1 MLNTAKKLIL
11 CANNKSLTAGIWHST
26 KLQSYAVFNNV
37 DDDYTAFS
45 EYLAQ
50 QSNID
55 IYLIVDAVEEDYRLE
70 SLPHTTGRARAEII
84 ERKLNQFNRSSVFRA
99 AHFINRST
107 DKRKDDNFLFVALSN
122 ADSLQ
127 GWLDVIQANQSP
139 LVGVYLLPMISQV
152 AVRQM
157 KLMAPHILLCEQ
169 LPSGFRQTY
178 LHNGR
183 LRMSRL
189 VPMVDIKPNQ
199 LAYFYLVEIEKTR
212 LYLMSQRLINSETA
226 LQMVLPALDNSHH
239 EIAKSISQDQG
250 LECKTVDILAY
261 AKNVRIDTT
270 LVKTNPE
277 LLHMQLLANGNVP
290 DNLAPAAYSKIYNL
304 NNTRRILHITTLII
318 MTAGLLLTAYYVW
331 QGKKQKDQLQAITA
345 QTLQQQRLY
354 NQVAQN
360 FPAAP
365 IPSNELKIAVE
376 LVQVI
381 KKNSQSPAQ
390 LMQILSGA
398 CEALPEITLNRV
410 RWVRSATDD
419 IKDEASSDS
428 TASNQSGQVAA
439 VNTSNDPTNL
449 LQIGFVNAEIKG
461 FTGDYRAALNTV
473 SQFVSKLREN
483 PAVDQ
488 VVILQEPVNVSSL
501 ANLQGSTT
509 DENTTERPPASF
521 KLKLVLKSNVN
532 ASTASAPL
540 NTSQAINIPSGGAS

>member
-11 CANNKSLTAGIWHST
+11 CANNHSLIAGVWHGA
-26 KLQSYAVFNNV
+26 KLQSYAVFSNI
-37 DDDYTAFS
+37 DQDYTAFS

-50 QSNID
+50 QLNIN

-70 SLPHTTGRARAEII
+70 SLPHTTGHARAEII
-84 ERKLNQFNRSSVFRA
+84 GRKLNQFNRNSIFRA
-99 AHFINRST
+99 AHFINRSV

-127 GWLDVIQANQSP
+127 GWLDAIQANQSA

-152 AVRQM
+152 IVRQM

-169 LPSGFRQTY
+169 LSSGFRQTY

-189 VPMVDIKPNQ
+189 VPMVGVKPNQ
-199 LAYFYLVEIEKTR
+199 IAYFYLVEVEKTR
-212 LYLMSQRLINSETA
+212 LYLMSQRLIASETA
-226 LQMVLPALDNSHH
+226 LQMVLPAPDNSYHD
-239 EIAKSISQDQG
+239 IAKSISQDQG

-261 AKNVRIDTT
+261 AKNIRLDASLI
-270 LVKTNPE
+270 KTNPE

-290 DNLAPAAYSKIYNL
+290 DNLAPAAYSKIHSL
-304 NNTRRILHITTLII
+304 NNTRRVLQIVTAAIVVTGLILT
-318 MTAGLLLTAYYVW
+318 GYYLW
-331 QGKKQKDQLQAITA
+331 QGKSQKNQLKAIAA
-345 QTLQQQRLY
+345 QTAHQQHLY

-360 FPAAP
+360 FPDTP
-365 IPSNELKIAVE
+365 IPSNELKVAAE
-376 LVQVI
+376 LAQVI
-381 KKNSQSPAQ
+381 KKNNQTPAQ
-390 LMQILSGA
+390 MMQILSGA
-398 CEALPEITLNRV
+398 CEALPAITLNRI

-428 TASNQSGQVAA
+428 AIVNSSGQVAA
-439 VNTSNDPTNL
+439 NNDPTHL

-461 FTGDYRAALNTV
+461 FAGDYRAALNTV
-473 SQFVSKLREN
+473 SQFANKLRQN
-483 PAVDQ
+483 PAVEQ

-509 DENTTERPPASF
+509 DESTTERPPVTF
-521 KLKLVLKSNVN
+521 KLKVILKSNAQPPDN
-532 ASTASAPL
+532 
-540 NTSQAINIPSGGAS
+540 GGAL